1 MAKTRTLFESFN
13 DGVVGLWGLTETKKP
28 IRIQE
33 GIRFQERVV
42 GSVRYYEAELAGH
55 QVQRVIR
62 IPQLIGLKVDLPGC
76 FAVIGGQQYRIART
90 QNIPDTI
97 PRCIDLTLEQ
107 AGMLL
112 AFDSTEDGA
121 GGRY

>member
-1 MAKTRTLFESFN
+1 MAKKLTFESFN

-62 IPQLIGLKVDLPGC
+62 IPQLIGLKVELSGC

-97 PRCIDLTLEQ
+97 PRCVDLTLEQ